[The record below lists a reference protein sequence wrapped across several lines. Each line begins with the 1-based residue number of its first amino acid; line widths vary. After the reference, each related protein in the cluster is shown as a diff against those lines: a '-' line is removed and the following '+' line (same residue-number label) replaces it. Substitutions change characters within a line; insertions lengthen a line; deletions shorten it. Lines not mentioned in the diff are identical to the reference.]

1 MTEPREERNAE
12 RIDRIVGDVLAG
24 RHLKVT
30 PSDASDHD
38 AIQMAARLAGSRDG
52 YPRMSP
58 AFRRRLTRLLQ
69 KGEVPDW
76 INRRS
81 ALLAGLGLAAG
92 AVGGALA
99 TELAGLF
106 TPGSREPSGPERSG
120 PGRGSP
126 ERGRMEPRAPLGRWV
141 DTGLTLADLDDGVPR
156 RVTAG
161 AIGAFLVRHGE
172 QINAMSA
179 YCTHVPCE
187 LVWLAD
193 RNVLN
198 CPCHNLAFN
207 VEDGRPMS
215 HGPLPLPAL
224 PTVRVRV
231 QEGRLEVLGT

>member
-1 MTEPREERNAE
+1 
-12 RIDRIVGDVLAG
+12 DRRVGGLRAG
-24 RHLKVT
+24 RGLQVHPWALG
-30 PSDASDHD
+30 AHA
-38 AIQMAARLAGSRDG
+38 AIQVAPRLAGSRDG

-106 TPGSREPSGPERSG
+106 TPGSRERSGPERSG
-120 PGRGSP
+120 PGGGSP

-215 HGPLPLPAL
+215 HGPLPLPAPPPPRL
-224 PTVRVRV
+224 P
-231 QEGRLEVLGT
+231 

>member
-1 MTEPREERNAE
+1 MTEPHEERTAE
-12 RIDRIVGDVLAG
+12 RIDGIVGDVLAG
-24 RHLKVT
+24 RNLKAT
-30 PSDASDHD
+30 PSDASDHQ
-38 AIQMAARLAGSRDG
+38 AIRLAARLAGSREG

-69 KGEVPDW
+69 KGEAPAWV
-76 INRRS
+76 NRRS
-81 ALLAGLGLAAG
+81 ALVAGLGLAAG
-92 AVGGALA
+92 AIGGALA
-99 TELAGLF
+99 AELGGLF
-106 TPGSREPSGPERSG
+106 APARPR
-120 PGRGSP
+120 
-126 ERGRMEPRAPLGRWV
+126 RGRMEPRPELGRWV
-141 DTGLTLADLDDGVPR
+141 DTGLTLADLEDGVPR

-172 QINAMSA
+172 QVAAMSA

-207 VEDGRPMS
+207 LDDGHAMT
-215 HGPLPLPAL
+215 HGPSQLPPL
-224 PTVRVRV
+224 PTVKVRV